1 MGKTDT
7 NIKHTV
13 GGTNY
18 AIYHEDTL
26 KNPLAGFFIEIEGKK
41 KKLKLAD
48 LNPEKAN
55 KLKSLLKN
63 AAKPPPGKKLN
74 PLTGRFVKIGGA
86 TNAKINP
93 KTFQDPISLATMK
106 KTDGVELNKVW
117 YGKSGLREWIDSG
130 KNTIPHSRRKLTDD
144 EIKNVFTGKNGQQ
157 IAKKRASPVRS
168 NRNNNNSNR
177 NNNNNFTT
185 EFDFVDMNQ
194 ETEEGGQKNFSTFTE
209 FKTYIN
215 RLYDEMESN
224 EIGAIDDKKIK
235 IADRPG
241 VELELSA
248 DRRGTMDARGRILSS
263 YIDISITIIR
273 NNTSRSVPIA
283 EQNINMSRKTP
294 ESLLRQIN
302 IATRSS

>member
-1 MGKTDT
+1 MGKTNT

-55 KLKSLLKN
+55 QLKSLLKN

-117 YGKSGLREWIDSG
+117 YGKSGLREWVDSG
-130 KNTIPHSRRKLTDD
+130 KNTIPHSRRKLTDA

-194 ETEEGGQKNFSTFTE
+194 NIDEGGQKNFSTFTE

-224 EIGAIDDKKIK
+224 EIGAIIDKKIK

-241 VELELSA
+241 VEMILNVE
-248 DRRGTMDARGRILSS
+248 RRGTMDARGRVLSS
-263 YIDISITIIR
+263 WIDVFVTVTRR
-273 NNTSRSVPIA
+273 NTNVSTSA
-283 EQNINMSRKTP
+283 EELNINMARKTP
-294 ESLLRQIN
+294 ESLLRQVN
-302 IATRSS
+302 TATR

>member
-1 MGKTDT
+1 MGKTNT

-13 GGTNY
+13 GGANY
-18 AIYHEDTL
+18 AIYHDDAL

-86 TNAKINP
+86 TNTKINP
-93 KTFQDPISLATMK
+93 KTFQDPISLTTMK

-117 YGKSGLREWIDSG
+117 YGKNGLREWVDSG
-130 KNTIPHSRRKLTDD
+130 KNTIPHSRRKLTDA
-144 EIKNVFTGKNGQQ
+144 EIQNVFTGKNGQQ
-157 IAKKRASPVRS
+157 IAKKRTSPVRS

-185 EFDFVDMNQ
+185 EFDFIDMNQ
-194 ETEEGGQKNFSTFTE
+194 ETEEGGQKTFTTFTE

-215 RLYDEMESN
+215 NLYDDMESN
-224 EIGAIDDKKIK
+224 EIGSITDKKIK
-235 IADRPG
+235 IVDRPG
-241 VELELSA
+241 VELLLNVE
-248 DRRGTMDARGRILSS
+248 RRGTMDASGRVLSS
-263 YIDISITIIR
+263 WIDIFITVARR
-273 NNTSRSVPIA
+273 NTNTTTSA
-283 EQNINMSRKTP
+283 DELNINMSRKTP

-302 IATRSS
+302 IATR

>member
-1 MGKTDT
+1 MGKTNT

-13 GGTNY
+13 SGTNY
-18 AIYHEDTL
+18 EIYHDDTL

-93 KTFQDPISLATMK
+93 KTFQDPISLTTMK

-130 KNTIPHSRRKLTDD
+130 KNTIPHSRRKLTNA

-157 IAKKRASPVRS
+157 VARKHNSL
-168 NRNNNNSNR
+168 NRNNNNSNNNNNH

-185 EFDFVDMNQ
+185 DFDYADMDQ
-194 ETEEGGQKNFSTFTE
+194 EIEEGGQKNFSTFTE

-215 RLYDEMESN
+215 HLYDDMESN
-224 EIGAIDDKKIK
+224 EIGSITGKKIK

-241 VELELSA
+241 VELLLNVE
-248 DRRGTMDARGRILSS
+248 RRGTMDASGRILSS
-263 YIDISITIIR
+263 FIDVFITVTR
-273 NNTSRSVPIA
+273 GDTNIA
-283 EQNINMSRKTP
+283 TPAVELNINMARKTP
-294 ESLLRQIN
+294 ESLLRQVN
-302 IATRSS
+302 IATR